1 MAEELKCDVCE
12 SVKDP
17 EKFLIVVDMQ
27 YDFINGALANKD
39 AEAIVPKIAEYIKN
53 FDGHVIL
60 FTRDTHGK
68 GYLNTQEG
76 SKLPVEH
83 CIKGTPGWCVHED
96 LRKAAE
102 EWEASGKNR
111 YVWYE
116 DKGQF
121 GKTNLLGYYA
131 HEPEDEI
138 QICGT
143 CTDICVISNAIILK
157 AENPETP
164 LKVLKDLCAGLT
176 PESHE
181 NALKAMAMCQIEVI

>member
-1 MAEELKCDVCE
+1 MTEELKCDVCE
-12 SVKDP
+12 AVKDP
-17 EKFLIVVDMQ
+17 EKILVVVDMQ
-27 YDFINGALANKD
+27 YDFIDGALANPA
-39 AEAIVPKIAEYIKN
+39 AEAIVPKIAEYIKA
-53 FDGHVIL
+53 FDGDKIV
-60 FTRDTHGK
+60 FTRDTHNK
-68 GYLNTQEG
+68 DYLTTQEG
-76 SKLPVEH
+76 RKLPVEH
-83 CIKGTPGWCVHED
+83 CIEGTPGWCVHED

-102 EWEASGKNR
+102 EWGKAEKNR
-111 YVWYE
+111 NVWYE
-116 DKGQF
+116 DKKQF
-121 GKTNLLGYYA
+121 GETNLLGFYPHA
-131 HEPEDEI
+131 PEDEI